1 MPKTIFSGE
10 HRHLVDVLVRARKA
24 VGLTQAE
31 LGRRIGK
38 NQKFISLIEQS
49 QRRVDVIE
57 FFALA
62 KALRVPP
69 SKLFRQVAIRLPS
82 TIEI

>member
-62 KALRVPP
+62 KALRVSP
-69 SKLFRQVAIRLPS
+69 SKLFREVAVRLPS